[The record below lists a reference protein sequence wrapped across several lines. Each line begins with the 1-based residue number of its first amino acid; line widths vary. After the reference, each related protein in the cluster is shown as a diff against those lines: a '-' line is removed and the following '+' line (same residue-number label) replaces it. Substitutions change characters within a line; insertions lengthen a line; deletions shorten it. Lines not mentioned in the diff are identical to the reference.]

1 MTKLVSVMTYNPF
14 CPISAL
20 QVLLC
25 FVLGLELLSQG
36 YVPDV
41 FVRSKDKKL
50 WTKKI
55 LYKFVDEREYLLA
68 GCCAEQGFMF
78 GKTRVKVLFQR
89 LRTNQNSNLFSQW
102 SQRSVKFI
110 PKLNYCT
117 FKKSS
122 KSEQNVKLLL
132 EKYSIRSVGS
142 AKVVTARLVKGEV
155 IIWGF
160 NPKTSENSLSTYNS
174 LGVFHKDRVFKW
186 Q

>member
-14 CPISAL
+14 SPISAL

-25 FVLGLELLSQG
+25 FVLGLELLSHG

-55 LYKFVDEREYLLA
+55 LYKFVDEREYLVA
-68 GCCAEQGFMF
+68 GCCAEQSFMF
-78 GKTRVKVLFQR
+78 GETRVKVLFVR
-89 LRTNQNSNLFSQW
+89 LQTNQNSNLFSQW

-132 EKYSIRSVGS
+132 DKYSIRSVGS
-142 AKVVTARLVKGEV
+142 ADVMMVKTG
-155 IIWGF
+155 GGRG
-160 NPKTSENSLSTYNS
+160 YN
-174 LGVFHKDRVFKW
+174 LGVQPQDFREFSIHV
-186 Q
+186 